1 MTPDEQKNLDDRLID
16 AAQHG
21 KTKAVQKL
29 LAAGAN
35 VHAKNDCALA
45 GAACFGRTE
54 TALVLHA
61 AGASVH
67 DEIYDYALLIAAAG
81 GHRQTVDVLRNAI
94 KKQNAQRLELERQ
107 QNPLFAGT
115 GLTLAKHG
123 PEDME
128 ALLREATEEQE
139 RMGTLFRTGMPSRGY
154 IPLPQP

>member
-67 DEIYDYALLIAAAG
+67 DEIYDLSLI
-81 GHRQTVDVLRNAI
+81 HI
-94 KKQNAQRLELERQ
+94 
-107 QNPLFAGT
+107 
-115 GLTLAKHG
+115 
-123 PEDME
+123 
-128 ALLREATEEQE
+128 
-139 RMGTLFRTGMPSRGY
+139 
-154 IPLPQP
+154 